1 MLESIGMEKRQIMKM
16 LCIENIY
23 LAIPNILITLTAG
36 GLAGFGTVWAVRKFA
51 SAVYM
56 HYQFPVAEYCIY
68 AVCMLLV
75 PMLITAIC
83 LNMQNKDSLVTRIN
97 YTD

>member
-23 LAIPNILITLTAG
+23 LAIPNILITLLPAVV
-36 GLAGFGTVWAVRKFA
+36 AGFGTVCGHSENFGGAA
-51 SAVYM
+51 YM

-68 AVCMLLV
+68 ACVLV
-75 PMLITAIC
+75 PTLITAIC
-83 LNMQNKDSLVTRIN
+83 PNMQNKDSGYEIN